1 MKILEKKNEQM
12 YQDNKELHKDVNW
25 VTSKIV
31 KIKKNG
37 LLILVILALMLIS
50 AMINMES
57 DIERIK
63 GKIIK
68 EHGYGMTIQSN
79 RYMS

>member
-1 MKILEKKNEQM
+1 MKSLEKKNEQM

-37 LLILVILALMLIS
+37 LIILVIVALMLIS

>member
-1 MKILEKKNEQM
+1 M

-37 LLILVILALMLIS
+37 LIILVILALMLIS

>member
-1 MKILEKKNEQM
+1 MKSLEKKNEQM

-25 VTSKIV
+25 ATSKIV

-37 LLILVILALMLIS
+37 LIILVIVTLMLIS
-50 AMINMES
+50 SIINMTS

-63 GKIIK
+63 DKIIR
-68 EHGYGMTIQSN
+68 EHGYGMTIQSDK
-79 RYMS
+79 YMS